1 MPADAPLRRRRWPR
15 RTAVAA
21 LVLLVLA
28 AALLGGAGWYYAGE
42 IHSGALAVD
51 RTPEAR
57 NDVLVES
64 LDGDRAVLR
73 RTGEALDDD
82 PLRRPE
88 TYGLGWDGGAGVVS
102 GPPEPRDDGSV
113 ARSLVVVDGGPP
125 APGTPADLR
134 GDVWTDPRAA
144 LGADYREVDIPCL
157 DGVCPAWLVP
167 GDGET
172 WMVFV
177 HGKGASRTEGL
188 RALGPAVDAG
198 LPSLLISYRN
208 DDGAPADPSG
218 EYRYG
223 DTEWRD
229 LEAAVE
235 FAVGEGAEHVVLF
248 GASMGGGIVA
258 AFLERSDRADVVSGV
273 VLDAPMLD
281 LDATVD
287 HGAAQRELP
296 VIGALPDALTSVA
309 EWIAGRRFDLDWDA
323 VDHLPADWLAVPAL
337 VFHGTDDATVP
348 ISITDEL
355 AGDRPDLVQ
364 AVRVDGAGHVR
375 SWNVDPGG
383 YERRESAFLAC
394 VTAAGPPS
402 ACPAA

>member
-1 MPADAPLRRRRWPR
+1 VLPDAPPRRPWRRRS
-15 RTAVAA
+15 TVAV
-21 LVLLVLA
+21 LVLLVLVV
-28 AALLGGAGWYYAGE
+28 ALLGGAGWYYAGE
-42 IHSGALAVD
+42 IHAGALAVD
-51 RTPEAR
+51 RTPPETVDDTVVEA
-57 NDVLVES
+57 V
-64 LDGDRAVLR
+64 DGDRAVLR
-73 RTGEALDDD
+73 RTGEAGEDD

-88 TYGLGWDGGAGVVS
+88 TFGLVWDGGAGVVS

-113 ARSLVVVDGGPP
+113 VRSLEVIDGGVP
-125 APGTPADLR
+125 AAGTPADLR
-134 GDVWTDPRAA
+134 GDVWTDPRMAH
-144 LGADYREVDIPCL
+144 GVTFEDVDIPCL
-157 DGVCPAWLVP
+157 DGACPAWFVP
-167 GDGET
+167 GEGPT

-177 HGKGASRTEGL
+177 HGKGGSRTEGL

-208 DDGAPADPSG
+208 DEGAPADPSG

-235 FAVGEGAEHVVLF
+235 YAVDGGAEHVVLF

-258 AFLERSDRADVVSGV
+258 AFLERSDRADVVAGI

-296 VIGALPDALTSVA
+296 VVGALPDGLTSVA
-309 EWIAGRRFDLDWDA
+309 EWIAGRRFDLDWAA
-323 VDHLPADWLAVPAL
+323 VDHLPGDWLEVPAL
-337 VFHGTDDATVP
+337 VFHGTDDDLVP
-348 ISITDEL
+348 ISITDEFA
-355 AGDRPDLVQ
+355 AGRPDLVQ
-364 AVRVDGAGHVR
+364 AVRVEDAGHVR
-375 SWNVDPGG
+375 SWNVDPRG

-394 VTAAGPPS
+394 VSAAEPPLS
-402 ACPAA
+402 CATD